1 MLDRENLLGF
11 ALLAMD
17 MRERHK
23 AYYHKRTQ
31 SALIAM
37 LEAQK
42 LFDKRRKELFEQKEE
57 PKEQPSE

>member
-1 MLDRENLLGF
+1 MIERDDLMGL

-17 MRERHK
+17 MRDRQK
-23 AYYHKRTQ
+23 AYYQRRTQ
-31 SALIAM
+31 SALITM

>member
-1 MLDRENLLGF
+1 MIERDDLMGL

-17 MRERHK
+17 MRERQK
-23 AYYHKRTQ
+23 AYYQRRTQ
-31 SALIAM
+31 SALITM

-57 PKEQPSE
+57 PKERPSE